1 MIYFITPIRNL
12 SRIHS
17 PMTGTQQG
25 SIEGGNNFISNTSN
39 GDRILSSYST
49 NAGQLTKVF
58 SYSIHSQKQLKE

>member
-1 MIYFITPIRNL
+1 
-12 SRIHS
+12 
-17 PMTGTQQG
+17 MTGTQQG